1 MKINKKNGFLIIIV
15 IIFLIFAYMLLF
27 HKWALKVSIQGIENG
42 FVDIDIGY
50 ANSLYTC
57 KLSNRKKAYINGD
70 ELEISCTNNLFS
82 SINKQINYKIK
93 GLYTNKDD
101 LDVLFKQYEN
111 RKITDTIVIEKKDII
126 AVLKKK
132 EDDHTSNYY
141 CIVQELVDFTGY
153 FDRGI
158 VYDEVNKQYVQFS
171 NKKFTKDIIDPVIV
185 YIHDYNLQPTI
196 DSYLK
201 ELDYT
206 CIYIR
211 DDFKDMFV
219 TIK

>member
-15 IIFLIFAYMLLF
+15 IIFLIFAYMFLF